1 MAARARP
8 GEPLGLRHP
17 MAARVLIV
25 ESHPVLRGVIRI
37 ACEGSPLLEV
47 VGEAAEGQD
56 ALVAYRD
63 TEPDVVVLDLDLP
76 DMAWSDVVRELRAR
90 RPGPRFLAL
99 TAKADD
105 RTVFSTFRAAVDGV
119 VEKTGGVATIVEA
132 VERIA
137 HGSRV
142 FTADHEQRAM
152 RELGRMARGARDATR
167 VASVL
172 TRREVE
178 VLQLLSEGLTLHQV
192 ARRLRISPR
201 TVETHVSKTYRK
213 LGVHNRVQALRE
225 AASLGVVTI
234 G

>member
-1 MAARARP
+1 V
-8 GEPLGLRHP
+8 
-17 MAARVLIV
+17 AARVLIV
-25 ESHPVLRGVIRI
+25 EGHPVLRGVIRL
-37 ACEGSPLLEV
+37 ACEDSPLLEV
-47 VGEAAEGQD
+47 AGEVAEGQD
-56 ALVAYRD
+56 ALIAFGEVR
-63 TEPDVVVLDLDLP
+63 PDVVVIDLDLP
-76 DMAWSDVVRELRAR
+76 DMAWSDVVAELRTR
-90 RPGPRFLAL
+90 RPQPRFLAL

-105 RTVFSTFRAAVDGV
+105 RTLFSTFRASVDGI
-119 VEKTGGVATIVEA
+119 VEKTSGVSSIVEA

-137 HGSRV
+137 TGSRV
-142 FTADHEQRAM
+142 YSGEHQQRAI
-152 RELGRMARGARDATR
+152 RELGRLARSARESSR
-167 VASVL
+167 VASLL

-201 TVETHVSKTYRK
+201 TVETHVRKMYRK